1 MAIVA
6 WRKTRDVHQAI
17 EVKKAKDKRI
27 AEILIDEFQFC
38 LAGLN
43 KSGPVSFKIVSVHI
57 HMASNS
63 VPVMQVKESMQ
74 DFVEVFMSASQC

>member
-6 WRKTRDVHQAI
+6 WHKTRDVHQAI

-43 KSGPVSFKIVSVHI
+43 KSGPVSVKIVLDIFTLLRTLCQSC
-57 HMASNS
+57 
-63 VPVMQVKESMQ
+63 K
-74 DFVEVFMSASQC
+74 